1 MHGSPATEGG
11 FRAVARREW
20 QMLAAS
26 TGLQVMHVFGP
37 AVVLLMLWLVFSQG
51 VLRDLPIVVVDADKS
66 ALSRQLI
73 ELIDAAPGVRVSTTL
88 DRLADAEQRV
98 RRLEAYGVVFIPENF
113 QHDIRRRKGVTVTGF
128 YNAQFSS
135 VGSTVNRDIGA
146 AVRTLGSQFEAGQV
160 MAGGVPRRLVGA
172 ALQPI
177 ASQGAPLF
185 NPQQSYEVFLFTA
198 FVPTVL
204 QLFFLL
210 GTIWAVG
217 SELRNHTAGEWLRT
231 GGDSIVAALAGKLVV
246 YFLIYALVLSAA
258 TFGVHAWMGWGARES
273 GLFLVFGQFLY
284 VAACQGLAVLLVSV
298 LASLRGAL
306 SLASLLAGPAF
317 GFAGVSLPV
326 YTMNGFAAV
335 LHRLIPLS
343 SYLRLYAGQAY
354 RGADWTA
361 AWADVT
367 GLGLFVAI
375 GFGVGLPL
383 LRSLCLKPEKWGA
396 E

>member
-1 MHGSPATEGG
+1 MHGATATGGG
-11 FRAVARREW
+11 FHEVARREW
-20 QMLAAS
+20 RLLAGS
-26 TGLQVMHVFGP
+26 TGLQVMHLFGP
-37 AVVLLMLWLVFSQG
+37 ATVLLLLWLVFSQG
-51 VLRDLPIVVVDADKS
+51 VLRDLPIVVVDSDKS

-73 ELIDAAPGVRVSTTL
+73 ELLDAAPGIRVDTTL

-98 RRLEAYGVVFIPENF
+98 RRLEAYGVVFIPEDF
-113 QHDIRRRKGVTVTGF
+113 QHDIRRRLGVTVTGF

-146 AVRTLGSQFEAGQV
+146 AVRTLGSQFEAGQA

-217 SELRNHTAGEWLRT
+217 SELRNRTAGEWLRS
-231 GGDSIVAALAGKLVV
+231 GGNSIVAALAGKLVV
-246 YFLIYALVLSAA
+246 YFVIYTLVLLAA
-258 TFGVHAWMGWGARES
+258 TFGVHAWMGWGVRES
-273 GLFLVFGQFLY
+273 GLILVLGQLLY

-306 SLASLLAGPAF
+306 SFASLLAGPAF

-326 YTMNGFAAV
+326 YTMNGFAAT

-354 RGADWTA
+354 RGADWAA
-361 AWADVT
+361 AWGDLI
-367 GLGLFVAI
+367 GLGLFIAV
-375 GFGVGLPL
+375 GFGAGLPL
-383 LRSLCLKPEKWGA
+383 LRRISLTPEKWGA